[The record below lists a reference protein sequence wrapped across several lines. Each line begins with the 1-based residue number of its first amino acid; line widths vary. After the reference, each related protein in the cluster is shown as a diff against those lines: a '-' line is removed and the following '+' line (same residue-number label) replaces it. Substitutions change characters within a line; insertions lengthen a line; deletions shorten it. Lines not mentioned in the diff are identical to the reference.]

1 MSYCTKNKVNLQG
14 EKNMVGSMLVDF
26 TVNKE
31 DLNASLAMTKVSKT
45 WSLRDHIVTKSNCIE
60 LLKYAL
66 IVSNNSDFIADM
78 NNFLEDG
85 YLSDGERKISFYK
98 DAKIWEYKIKIKD
111 GEVEN
116 EELWLYGVTK
126 FAKSKF
132 MFSRNGNKLDLDKR
146 FTKRL
151 LGLPRYGVKNFLEV
165 CLEKKSET
173 FFKMVNSQFG
183 FGLQF
188 PKVKFVWLNEHPLIN
203 RKEAKQE
210 MESNSQIIFLT
221 HDPLMMDSELFRK
234 DEIWFFDKKEKNNIY
249 SLAEFKD
256 IREDLVFSK
265 AYLHGRFG
273 GLPE

>member
-1 MSYCTKNKVNLQG
+1 
-14 EKNMVGSMLVDF
+14 MVGSMLVDF

-31 DLNASLAMTKVSKT
+31 DLNASLVMTKVSKT
-45 WSLRDHIVTKSNCIE
+45 WLLRNHVVKISNCIG

-132 MFSRNGNKLDLDKR
+132 MFSRNGKKLDLDKR